1 MTSLSTLST
10 DKRLACKLGDVIF
23 EEGRSGD
30 SAYLIVDG
38 KVEIRVGTRGSS
50 PHTLATCSKGD
61 VIGEMSLIDNQAHS
75 GTAVA
80 VENTTLIAMSR
91 AEFQGLLDAS
101 NPVMRGIMLLLVKRL
116 RQTVEGLKPEPREVN
131 LANWKPEKKK

>member
-1 MTSLSTLST
+1 MTSSSTV
-10 DKRLACKLGDVIF
+10 KRLAYNLGAVIF
-23 EEGRSGD
+23 EEGQSGD

-38 KVEIRVGTRGSS
+38 KVEIRVGSHGGNPR
-50 PHTLATCSKGD
+50 TLATCSKGD

-101 NPVMRGIMLLLVKRL
+101 NPVMRGIVLLLVRRL
-116 RQTVEGLKPEPREVN
+116 RQTVEKLKPERR
-131 LANWKPEKKK
+131 